1 MRIEAQ
7 TFEHKG
13 LCYTIR
19 SAVHED
25 AGLLSALR
33 LQVDGETE
41 YLDRVPGEGFMDPEA
56 WAALIAEDTHYS
68 RNLCLVADVQGRLAG
83 FARCEGSELL
93 RLAHRAE
100 FGVGVLREFW
110 GYGIGRS
117 LLQQAVC
124 WADQERLEKLSLQV
138 LETND
143 KAIRLYHSLGF
154 EVEGVLRRDKR
165 LADGQF
171 YNTVVMGRLRPGG

>member
-1 MRIEAQ
+1 MRIETLAI
-7 TFEHKG
+7 EHKG
-13 LCYTIR
+13 LRYTVR
-19 SAVHED
+19 PAVAED
-25 AGLLSALR
+25 AGALSALR

-56 WAALIAEDTHYS
+56 WASLIAADTEHR

-83 FARCEGSELL
+83 FARCEGSEWQ

-117 LLQQAVC
+117 LLQEVIR
-124 WADQERLEKLSLQV
+124 WADNEGLEKLSLQV

-171 YNTVVMGRLRPGG
+171 YNTVVMGRLRPQV